1 MAKRSAAVPIM
12 QQEADAGNTVDET
25 ELAPENP
32 EAPVVVEGAP
42 EGGAAPAADAA
53 AKPAVAKAPIPH
65 ERFEE
70 VNGRMKKAE
79 QEATELRD
87 RWARM
92 DERRKQAQEI
102 EERARATADAAKL
115 QAQRPD
121 PDVDPQAAR
130 IWDLE
135 QRLGQVTQVLPQLQ
149 QNFQQTTQQY
159 AADREQQQLNQ
170 WEANDVARVTAMNP
184 DYAAARDYL
193 QQKRVGHYMSM
204 GHDQAS
210 AQQLFN
216 LERAAYVRQCATNGK
231 SIAELAYSFAKE
243 LGYPGPQAQQAAPNG
258 NGAAHAN
265 GAPNGAQRIT
275 QLQNGQK
282 VQGLGGKVPSAE
294 SDSTSNIKMMNAG
307 QFAEWLE
314 TMNEEQ
320 FIAKMNTDP
329 KLREA
334 VNQKY
339 QELG

>member
-121 PDVDPQAAR
+121 PDVDPQGAR
-130 IWDLE
+130 IFDLTQRVE
-135 QRLGQVTQVLPQLQ
+135 QLTQQVPQLQ
-149 QNFQQTTQQY
+149 QNFQQTTQQFQQ
-159 AADREQQQLNQ
+159 DRALNELRSWTQ
-170 WEANDVARVTAMNP
+170 NDINRVKTVHP
-184 DYAAARDYL
+184 DYDAAYNHLRQTRIDLNVKLGYSPEAAA
-193 QQKRVGHYMSM
+193 QMW
-204 GHDQAS
+204 
-210 AQQLFN
+210 N
-216 LERAAYVRQCATNGK
+216 LEELAYTQQARQNGV
-231 SIAELAYSFAKE
+231 SIAEF
-243 LGYPGPQAQQAAPNG
+243 GYAMAGAVGYQPPQAAPNG

-334 VNQKY
+334 VNAKY